1 MSDLTRSAK
10 VLIVDDEQDTVEVVE
25 RMLTDRGF
33 EIARAY
39 DGDQALEAA
48 HRLKP
53 DLIVLDVMMPEQDG
67 WLVCA
72 KLKAIQ
78 PAPKIIIFTVLKHG
92 ESDRMA
98 QFVHA
103 DGIIHKPF
111 TREQLL
117 AKIDQTLANGY
128 GTLPPNLTN

>member
-1 MSDLTRSAK
+1 MTNRTRRAK
-10 VLIVDDEQDTVEVVE
+10 VLIVDDEPDTVEVVE
-25 RMLTDRGF
+25 RMLRGRGF
-33 EIARAY
+33 EIAHAY

-72 KLKAIQ
+72 KLKAIR
-78 PAPKIIIFTVLKHG
+78 PSPKIIIFTVLKHG

-98 QFVHA
+98 QSVHA
-103 DGIIHKPF
+103 DDIIHKPF
-111 TREQLL
+111 TQEQLL
-117 AKIDQTLANGY
+117 SKIDQALANGLSQPE
-128 GTLPPNLTN
+128 T

>member
-1 MSDLTRSAK
+1 MTHPTRSAK
-10 VLIVDDEQDTVEVVE
+10 VLIVDDEPDTVEVVE
-25 RMLTDRGF
+25 QMLKGRGF

-72 KLKAIQ
+72 KLKAIR

-98 QFVHA
+98 RFVHA
-103 DGIIHKPF
+103 DDIIHKPF

-117 AKIDQTLANGY
+117 SKVDQALANGV
-128 GTLPPNLTN
+128 L